1 MKRIEIAPRADWLK
15 RVQEV
20 GLTYEDGEG
29 ELYWTEDAAY
39 EFSLPEIERLAQAT
53 QDLDEMMLQAVQFV
67 IDNERWD
74 EFEIPFALRN
84 WIVRAWDKQERTIY
98 GRFDL
103 WFDGHD
109 IKLLE
114 FNADTPTS
122 LLEAAVVQWH
132 WLRDR
137 YDENSGFDQFNSLH
151 ERLIEAW
158 QALRAEVG
166 ENKLLYFAGIDDG
179 GEDYMTANYLR
190 DTAIQAG
197 FNTHY
202 LATEMI
208 GYNHKRKVF
217 TDENELPIELIFKLY
232 PWEWLTREEFGS
244 YLPLAPTR
252 WLEAPWKMLLSNK
265 ALLVILW
272 EIFPNHPLLLRA
284 AYAPWS
290 ESYACKP
297 KLGREGA
304 NTILVR
310 DGQTISEN
318 DGPYEGAVIYQELKS
333 LPEFDGRFPVCGS
346 WLVNGWACGLGIRED
361 DGLITGNES
370 RFVPHLVRL

>member
-1 MKRIEIAPRADWLK
+1 MQRIQVAPRDNWLA

-20 GLTYEDGEG
+20 GLVYEDGIG
-29 ELYWTEDAAY
+29 ELYWSEDVAY
-39 EFSLPEIERLAQAT
+39 EFSLSEVEHLERAT
-53 QDLDEMMLQAVQFV
+53 QELDEMTLNAVQFV
-67 IDNERWD
+67 VDNDRFD
-74 EFEIPFALRN
+74 EFEIPLAMRPWLVKS
-84 WIVRAWDKQERTIY
+84 WEEQERTIY

-103 WFDGHD
+103 WFDGRN
-109 IKLLE
+109 IKMLE

-122 LLEAAVVQWH
+122 LLEGAVVQWH

-137 YDENSGFDQFNSLH
+137 WDENSGFDQFNSLH

-166 ENKLLYFAGIDDG
+166 TEKLLYFAGIDDG

-197 FNTHY
+197 FDTRY
-202 LATEMI
+202 LDTETI
-208 GYNHKRKVF
+208 GYNQKRKVF

-244 YLPLAPTR
+244 YLPLTPTR

-265 ALLVILW
+265 SLLVVLW
-272 EIFPNHPLLLRA
+272 ELFPDHPLLLRA
-284 AYAPWS
+284 AYAPWGDT
-290 ESYACKP
+290 YARKP
-297 KLGREGA
+297 RLGREGA
-304 NTILVR
+304 NTVLVQN
-310 DGQTISEN
+310 GQTISEN
-318 DGPYEGAVIYQELKS
+318 DGPYEGAVIYQELRP

-361 DGLITGNES
+361 NGLITGNES
-370 RFVPHLVRL
+370 RFVPHRVRM